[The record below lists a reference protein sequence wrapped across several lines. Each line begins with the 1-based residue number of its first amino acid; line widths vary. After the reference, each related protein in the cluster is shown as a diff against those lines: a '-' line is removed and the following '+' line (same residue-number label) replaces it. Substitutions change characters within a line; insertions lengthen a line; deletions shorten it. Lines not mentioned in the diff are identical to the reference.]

1 MHPRPSAHGYPSII
15 RMWLLCMLL
24 SSWAAAAPTA
34 IQECLDI
41 DNQNPPPMWFG
52 SPTVRISASL
62 SPARLLLTTSAVEN
76 DRQPQPELSCPIS
89 AQRPRRMPRRRHAR
103 VQLQLLLSSEHRCK
117 YLDARFA
124 SHSLLTSSTQ
134 WFWGQPIDL
143 MKGAWC
149 DIGDGCSHAVSFSS
163 TLGNTQTSGHDRSSS
178 SSSLS
183 TSSYSRGQTLTH
195 SAGASLSLGFA
206 ASVGFKIPL
215 LASSSMNFGIS
226 STAGTSWSMSE
237 GASESFAKSAA
248 ESESYSK
255 GSSTSQNVAVTMID
269 GSGPKPAWAEKHC
282 GSWYAVPVI
291 AM

>member
-1 MHPRPSAHGYPSII
+1 
-15 RMWLLCMLL
+15 MLL

-163 TLGNTQTSGHDRSSS
+163 TLGNTQASGHDRSSS